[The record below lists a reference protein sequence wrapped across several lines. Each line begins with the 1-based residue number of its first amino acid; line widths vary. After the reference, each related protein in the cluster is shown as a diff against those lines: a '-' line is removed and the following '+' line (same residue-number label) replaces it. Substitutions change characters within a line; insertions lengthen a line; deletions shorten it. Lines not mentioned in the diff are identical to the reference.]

1 MPPSRDPAYDTG
13 HSTEPDAAKCRAYE
27 YDGQRQDSVS
37 TSRQQDFSTA
47 RSNDVAADEL
57 EVETVNIY
65 VIIQNIIVTIIRIK
79 HLHTCSESSVSEAIS
94 SSTIRYF
101 Q

>member
-13 HSTEPDAAKCRAYE
+13 RSTEPHAAKCRAYE
-27 YDGQRQDSVS
+27 HGGQRQDSVS

-57 EVETVNIY
+57 EVQTVIIY
-65 VIIQNIIVTIIRIK
+65 VIRQNIIVTIIRHITPTY
-79 HLHTCSESSVSEAIS
+79 LQRI
-94 SSTIRYF
+94 F
-101 Q
+101 G